1 MGQFLDILGL
11 ITQFGVPLLRV
22 LGVIGAIMVIIFV
35 HEMGH
40 YLVGRWCGIG
50 ASAFSLGFG
59 PELCGYT
66 DKRGT
71 HWRLALIP
79 LGGYVK
85 FVGDEDAASMTTN
98 PSAKA
103 MPGSFAA
110 ASAWARA
117 ATVFAG
123 PFTNALFTVV
133 VLSFFFFSYGRVA
146 IEPVVGS
153 LVEGAPA
160 INAGLK
166 QGDRFL
172 KMDGKSV
179 DSFDDLIAYVSL
191 HGGDPINFEIE
202 REGKS
207 FPLTITPKPTE
218 RDDGF
223 GNKVRIGMI
232 GAGAP
237 ADPNNPQRLDTK
249 YQKHITYGFFG
260 AVHEAFDRSTFIV
273 VQTVRFIGR
282 LIAGR
287 EDRCQLS
294 GPSKTATIAWQ
305 ISESGFMSLLNF
317 TAFLSIGIGLI
328 NLFPLPPLDGGHLVF
343 YVIEA
348 VVGRPVPKRIQEIIF
363 SIGLFIVMAF
373 MIFAVSNDYLCWFI

>member
-1 MGQFLDILGL
+1 MEIMSFIADVG
-11 ITQFGVPLLRV
+11 TPLLRIF
-22 LGVIGAIMVIIFV
+22 GVICVIMVIIFV

-59 PELCGYT
+59 PEICSRT

-71 HWRLALIP
+71 RWRIALIP

-85 FVGDEDAASMTTN
+85 FIGDEDAAGMAS
-98 PSAKA
+98 KA
-103 MPGSFAA
+103 DAAALPGSFASA
-110 ASAWARA
+110 GAWARA

-133 VLSFFFFSYGRVA
+133 VLSFFFFSYGRII
-146 IEPVVGS
+146 IEPVIGS
-153 LVEGAPA
+153 LVDGAPA
-160 INAGLK
+160 MTAGLK
-166 QGDRFL
+166 PGDRFIE
-172 KMDGKSV
+172 MDGQKV
-179 DSFDDLIAYVSL
+179 ESFDDLIGYVSL
-191 HGGDPINFEIE
+191 HGGDPIDFTLE
-202 REGKS
+202 RSGQ
-207 FPLTITPKPTE
+207 PYNVTITPKPTE

-223 GNKVRIGMI
+223 GNKVRVGMI

-237 ADPNNPQRLDTK
+237 ADPNNPGRLDPA
-249 YQKHITYGFFG
+249 YEKHVNYGLFSAIG
-260 AVHEAFDRSTFIV
+260 EATDKSAFIV
-273 VQTVRFIGR
+273 VQTVRFLGR
-282 LIAGR
+282 LIEGR

-305 ISESGFMSLLNF
+305 VSETGFMSLLNL

-343 YVIEA
+343 YVIEG
-348 VVGRPVPKRIQEIIF
+348 VIGRPVPKRIQEIIF
-363 SIGLFIVMAF
+363 SVGFIIVVAF
-373 MIFAVSNDYLCWFI
+373 MLFAISNDYLCWLG

>member
-1 MGQFLDILGL
+1 MEIMSFIADVG
-11 ITQFGVPLLRV
+11 TPLLRIF
-22 LGVIGAIMVIIFV
+22 GVICVIMVIIFV

-59 PELCGYT
+59 PEICSWT
-66 DKRGT
+66 DKHGT
-71 HWRLALIP
+71 RWRIALIP

-85 FVGDEDAASMTTN
+85 FIGDEDAAGMT
-98 PSAKA
+98 SKSDAVA
-103 MPGSFAA
+103 LPGSFASA
-110 ASAWARA
+110 GAWARA

-133 VLSFFFFSYGRVA
+133 VLSFFFFSYGRII
-146 IEPVVGS
+146 IEPVIGS
-153 LVEGAPA
+153 LVDGAPA
-160 INAGLK
+160 MTAGLK
-166 QGDRFL
+166 PGDRFIE
-172 KMDGKSV
+172 MDGQKV
-179 DSFDDLIAYVSL
+179 ESFDDLIGYVSL
-191 HGGDPINFEIE
+191 HGGDPINFTLE
-202 REGKS
+202 RSGQ
-207 FPLTITPKPTE
+207 PYNVTITPKPTE

-223 GNKVRIGMI
+223 GNKVRVGMI

-237 ADPNNPQRLDTK
+237 ADPNNPGRLDPA
-249 YQKHITYGFFG
+249 YEKHINYGLFSAIG
-260 AVHEAFDRSTFIV
+260 EATDKSTFIV

-282 LIAGR
+282 LIEGR

-305 ISESGFMSLLNF
+305 VSETGFMSLLNL

-343 YVIEA
+343 YVIEG
-348 VVGRPVPKRIQEIIF
+348 VIGRPVPKRIQEIIF
-363 SIGLFIVMAF
+363 SVGFVTVVAF
-373 MIFAVSNDYLCWFI
+373 MLFAISNDYLCWLG

>member
-1 MGQFLDILGL
+1 MEIMSFIADVG
-11 ITQFGVPLLRV
+11 TPLLRIF
-22 LGVIGAIMVIIFV
+22 GVICVIMVIIFV

-59 PELCGYT
+59 PEICSWT

-71 HWRLALIP
+71 RWRIALIP

-85 FVGDEDAASMTTN
+85 FIGDEDAAGMAS
-98 PSAKA
+98 KA
-103 MPGSFAA
+103 DAAALPGSFASA
-110 ASAWARA
+110 GAWARA

-133 VLSFFFFSYGRVA
+133 VLSFFFFSYGRII
-146 IEPVVGS
+146 IEPVIGS
-153 LVEGAPA
+153 LVDGAPA
-160 INAGLK
+160 MTAGLK
-166 QGDRFL
+166 PGDRFIE
-172 KMDGKSV
+172 MDGQKV
-179 DSFDDLIAYVSL
+179 ESFDDLIGYVSL
-191 HGGDPINFEIE
+191 HGGDPIDFTLE
-202 REGKS
+202 RSGQ
-207 FPLTITPKPTE
+207 PYNVTITPKPTE

-223 GNKVRIGMI
+223 GNKVRVGMI

-237 ADPNNPQRLDTK
+237 ADPNNPGRLDPA
-249 YQKHITYGFFG
+249 YEKHVNYGLFSAIG
-260 AVHEAFDRSTFIV
+260 EATDKSAFIV
-273 VQTVRFIGR
+273 VQTVRFLGR
-282 LIAGR
+282 LIEGR

-305 ISESGFMSLLNF
+305 VSETGFMSLLNL

-343 YVIEA
+343 YVIEG
-348 VVGRPVPKRIQEIIF
+348 VIGRPVPKRIQEIIF
-363 SIGLFIVMAF
+363 SVGFIIVVAF
-373 MIFAVSNDYLCWFI
+373 MLFAISNDYLCWLG

>member
-1 MGQFLDILGL
+1 MEIMSFIADVG
-11 ITQFGVPLLRV
+11 TPLLRIF
-22 LGVIGAIMVIIFV
+22 GVICVIMVIIFV

-59 PELCGYT
+59 PEICSWT

-71 HWRLALIP
+71 RWRIALIP

-85 FVGDEDAASMTTN
+85 FIGDEDAAGMT
-98 PSAKA
+98 SKSDAVA
-103 MPGSFAA
+103 LPGSFASA
-110 ASAWARA
+110 GAWARA

-133 VLSFFFFSYGRVA
+133 VLSFFFFSYGRII
-146 IEPVVGS
+146 IEPVIGL
-153 LVEGAPA
+153 LVDGAPA
-160 INAGLK
+160 MTAGLK
-166 QGDRFL
+166 PGDRFIE
-172 KMDGKSV
+172 MDGQKV
-179 DSFDDLIAYVSL
+179 ESFDDLIGYVSL
-191 HGGDPINFEIE
+191 HGGDPINFTLE
-202 REGKS
+202 RSGQPYS
-207 FPLTITPKPTE
+207 VTITPKPTE

-223 GNKVRIGMI
+223 GNKVRVGMI

-237 ADPNNPQRLDTK
+237 ADPNNPGRLDPS
-249 YQKHITYGFFG
+249 YEKHINYGLFSAIG
-260 AVHEAFDRSTFIV
+260 EATDKSTFIV

-282 LIAGR
+282 LIEGR

-305 ISESGFMSLLNF
+305 VSETGFMSLLNL

-343 YVIEA
+343 YVIEG
-348 VVGRPVPKRIQEIIF
+348 VIGRPVPKRIQEIIF
-363 SIGLFIVMAF
+363 TVGFVIVVAF
-373 MIFAVSNDYLCWFI
+373 MLFAISNDYLCWLG

>member
-1 MGQFLDILGL
+1 MEPFHFIVDIGY
-11 ITQFGVPLLRV
+11 PLLRIF
-22 LGVIGAIMVIIFV
+22 GVICVIMVIIFV

-59 PELCGYT
+59 PEICSFT

-71 HWRLALIP
+71 RWRIAAIP

-85 FVGDEDAASMTTN
+85 FIGDEDAAGMAS
-98 PSAKA
+98 KA
-103 MPGSFAA
+103 HAAVLPGSFAA
-110 ASAWARA
+110 AGAWARA

-123 PFTNALFTVV
+123 PFTNAIFTVV
-133 VLSFFFFSYGRVA
+133 ILSFFFFSYGRMT
-146 IEPVVGS
+146 IEPVIGS
-153 LVEGAPA
+153 LIDGAPA
-160 INAGLK
+160 MTAGLK
-166 QGDRFL
+166 PGDRFVE
-172 KMDGKSV
+172 MDGKKV
-179 DSFDDLIAYVSL
+179 VSFDDLISYVSL
-191 HGGDPINFEIE
+191 HSDDPIAFVME
-202 REGKS
+202 RAGQP
-207 FPLTITPKPTE
+207 FNVVVTPKATE

-223 GNKVRIGMI
+223 GNKVRVGMI

-237 ADPNNPQRLDTK
+237 TDPNNPQRLDPA
-249 YQKHITYGFFG
+249 YEKHINYGLL
-260 AVHEAFDRSTFIV
+260 AAIRQATDTSAFIV

-282 LIAGR
+282 LIMGR

-305 ISESGFMSLLNF
+305 VSETGFMSLLNF

-343 YVIEA
+343 YVIEGII
-348 VVGRPVPKRIQEIIF
+348 GRPVPKRLQE
-363 SIGLFIVMAF
+363 S
-373 MIFAVSNDYLCWFI
+373 IFAVGFIVVLMFMVFAISNDYLCWFG

>member
-1 MGQFLDILGL
+1 MEIMSFIADVG
-11 ITQFGVPLLRV
+11 TPLLRIF
-22 LGVIGAIMVIIFV
+22 GVICVIMVIIFV

-59 PELCGYT
+59 PEICSRT

-71 HWRLALIP
+71 RWRIALIP

-85 FVGDEDAASMTTN
+85 FIGDEDAAGMAS
-98 PSAKA
+98 KA
-103 MPGSFAA
+103 DAAALPGSFASA
-110 ASAWARA
+110 GAWARA

-133 VLSFFFFSYGRVA
+133 VLSFFFFSYGRII
-146 IEPVVGS
+146 IEPVIGS
-153 LVEGAPA
+153 LVDGAPA
-160 INAGLK
+160 MTAGLK
-166 QGDRFL
+166 PGDRFIE
-172 KMDGKSV
+172 MDGQKV
-179 DSFDDLIAYVSL
+179 ESFDDLIGYVSL
-191 HGGDPINFEIE
+191 HGGDPIDFTLE
-202 REGKS
+202 RSGQS
-207 FPLTITPKPTE
+207 YNVTITPKPTE

-223 GNKVRIGMI
+223 GNKVRVGMI

-237 ADPNNPQRLDTK
+237 ADPNNPGRLDPA
-249 YQKHITYGFFG
+249 YEKHVNYGLFSAIG
-260 AVHEAFDRSTFIV
+260 EATDKSAFIV
-273 VQTVRFIGR
+273 VQTVRFLGR
-282 LIAGR
+282 LIEGR

-305 ISESGFMSLLNF
+305 VSETGFMSLLNL

-343 YVIEA
+343 YIIEGVI
-348 VVGRPVPKRIQEIIF
+348 GRPVPKRIQEIIF
-363 SIGLFIVMAF
+363 TVGFIIVVAF
-373 MIFAVSNDYLCWFI
+373 MLFAISNDYLCWLG

>member
-1 MGQFLDILGL
+1 MSFIADVG
-11 ITQFGVPLLRV
+11 TPLLRIF
-22 LGVIGAIMVIIFV
+22 GVICVIMVIIFV

-59 PELCGYT
+59 PEICSRT

-71 HWRLALIP
+71 RWRIALIP

-85 FVGDEDAASMTTN
+85 FIGDEDAAGMAS
-98 PSAKA
+98 KA
-103 MPGSFAA
+103 DAAALPGSFASA
-110 ASAWARA
+110 GAWARA

-133 VLSFFFFSYGRVA
+133 VLSFFFFSYGRII
-146 IEPVVGS
+146 IEPVIGS
-153 LVEGAPA
+153 LVDGAPA
-160 INAGLK
+160 MTAGLK
-166 QGDRFL
+166 PGDRFIE
-172 KMDGKSV
+172 MDGQKV
-179 DSFDDLIAYVSL
+179 ESFDDLIGYVSL
-191 HGGDPINFEIE
+191 HGGDPINFTLE
-202 REGKS
+202 RSGQ
-207 FPLTITPKPTE
+207 PYNVTITPKPTE

-223 GNKVRIGMI
+223 GNKVRVGMI

-237 ADPNNPQRLDTK
+237 ADPNNPGRLDPA
-249 YQKHITYGFFG
+249 YEKHINYGLFSAIG
-260 AVHEAFDRSTFIV
+260 EATDKSTFIV

-282 LIAGR
+282 LIEGR

-305 ISESGFMSLLNF
+305 VSETGFMSLLNL

-343 YVIEA
+343 YVIEG
-348 VVGRPVPKRIQEIIF
+348 VIGRPVPKRIQEIIF
-363 SIGLFIVMAF
+363 TVGFVIVVAF
-373 MIFAVSNDYLCWFI
+373 MLFAISNDYLCWLG

>member
-1 MGQFLDILGL
+1 MEIMSFIADVG
-11 ITQFGVPLLRV
+11 TPLLRIF
-22 LGVIGAIMVIIFV
+22 GVICVIMVIIFV

-59 PELCGYT
+59 PEICSRT

-71 HWRLALIP
+71 RWRIALIP

-85 FVGDEDAASMTTN
+85 FIGDEDAAGMAS
-98 PSAKA
+98 KA
-103 MPGSFAA
+103 DAAALPGSFASA
-110 ASAWARA
+110 GAWARA

-133 VLSFFFFSYGRVA
+133 VLSFFFFSYGRII
-146 IEPVVGS
+146 IEPVIGS
-153 LVEGAPA
+153 LVDGAPA
-160 INAGLK
+160 MTAGLK
-166 QGDRFL
+166 PGDRFIE
-172 KMDGKSV
+172 MDGQKV
-179 DSFDDLIAYVSL
+179 ESFDDLIGYVSL
-191 HGGDPINFEIE
+191 HGGDPIDLTLE
-202 REGKS
+202 RSGQ
-207 FPLTITPKPTE
+207 PYNVTITPKPTE

-223 GNKVRIGMI
+223 GNKVRVGMI

-237 ADPNNPQRLDTK
+237 ADPNNPGRLDPA
-249 YQKHITYGFFG
+249 YEKHVNYGLFSAIG
-260 AVHEAFDRSTFIV
+260 EATDKSAFIV
-273 VQTVRFIGR
+273 VQTVRFLGR
-282 LIAGR
+282 LIEGR

-305 ISESGFMSLLNF
+305 VSETGFMSLLNL

-343 YVIEA
+343 YVIEG
-348 VVGRPVPKRIQEIIF
+348 VIGRPVPKRIQEIIF
-363 SIGLFIVMAF
+363 SVGFIIVVAF
-373 MIFAVSNDYLCWFI
+373 MLFAISNDYLCWLG

>member
-1 MGQFLDILGL
+1 MEIMSFIADVG
-11 ITQFGVPLLRV
+11 TPLLRIF
-22 LGVIGAIMVIIFV
+22 GVICVIMVIIFV

-59 PELCGYT
+59 PEICSWT

-71 HWRLALIP
+71 RWRIALIP

-85 FVGDEDAASMTTN
+85 FIGDEDAAGITSK
-98 PSAKA
+98 SDAVA
-103 MPGSFAA
+103 LPGSFASA
-110 ASAWARA
+110 GAWARA

-133 VLSFFFFSYGRVA
+133 VLSFFFFSYGRII
-146 IEPVVGS
+146 IEPVIGS
-153 LVEGAPA
+153 LVDGAPA
-160 INAGLK
+160 MTAGLK
-166 QGDRFL
+166 PGDRFIE
-172 KMDGKSV
+172 MDGQKV
-179 DSFDDLIAYVSL
+179 ESFDDLIGYVSL
-191 HGGDPINFEIE
+191 HGGDPINFTLE
-202 REGKS
+202 RSGQPYS
-207 FPLTITPKPTE
+207 VTITPKPTE

-223 GNKVRIGMI
+223 GNKVRVGMI

-237 ADPNNPQRLDTK
+237 ADPNNPGRLDPS
-249 YQKHITYGFFG
+249 YEKHINYGLFSAIG
-260 AVHEAFDRSTFIV
+260 EATDKSTFIV

-282 LIAGR
+282 LIEGR

-305 ISESGFMSLLNF
+305 VSETGFMSLLNL

-343 YVIEA
+343 YVIEG
-348 VVGRPVPKRIQEIIF
+348 VIGRPVPKRIQEIIF
-363 SIGLFIVMAF
+363 TVGFVIVVAF
-373 MIFAVSNDYLCWFI
+373 MLFAISNDYLCWLG

>member
-1 MGQFLDILGL
+1 MEIMSFIADVG
-11 ITQFGVPLLRV
+11 TPLLRIF
-22 LGVIGAIMVIIFV
+22 GVICVIMVIIFV

-59 PELCGYT
+59 PEICAWT

-71 HWRLALIP
+71 RWRIALIP

-85 FVGDEDAASMTTN
+85 FIGDEDAAGMT
-98 PSAKA
+98 SKSDAVA
-103 MPGSFAA
+103 LPGSFASA
-110 ASAWARA
+110 GAWARA

-133 VLSFFFFSYGRVA
+133 VLSFFFFSYGRII
-146 IEPVVGS
+146 IEPVIGS
-153 LVEGAPA
+153 VVDGAPA
-160 INAGLK
+160 MTAGLK
-166 QGDRFL
+166 PGDRFIE
-172 KMDGKSV
+172 MDGQKV
-179 DSFDDLIAYVSL
+179 ESFDDLIGYVSL
-191 HGGDPINFEIE
+191 HGGDPINFTLE
-202 REGKS
+202 RSGQPYS
-207 FPLTITPKPTE
+207 VTITPKPTE

-223 GNKVRIGMI
+223 GNKVRVGMI

-237 ADPNNPQRLDTK
+237 ADPNNPGRLDPS
-249 YQKHITYGFFG
+249 YEKHINYGLFSAIG
-260 AVHEAFDRSTFIV
+260 EATDKSTFIV

-282 LIAGR
+282 LIEGR

-305 ISESGFMSLLNF
+305 VSETGFMSLLNL

-343 YVIEA
+343 YVIEG
-348 VVGRPVPKRIQEIIF
+348 VIGRPVPKRIQEIIF
-363 SIGLFIVMAF
+363 TVGFVIVVAF
-373 MIFAVSNDYLCWFI
+373 MLFAISNDYLCWLG

>member
-1 MGQFLDILGL
+1 METASFIAGIG
-11 ITQFGVPLLRV
+11 TPLLRV
-22 LGVIGAIMVIIFV
+22 FGVICVIMVIIFV

-59 PELCGYT
+59 PELCAIT

-71 HWRLALIP
+71 RWRIALIP

-85 FVGDEDAASMTTN
+85 FIGDEDAAGMTSQTN
-98 PSAKA
+98 ATA
-103 MPGSFAA
+103 LPGSFA
-110 ASAWARA
+110 SAGPWARA

-123 PFTNALFTVV
+123 PFTNAVFTVV
-133 VLSFFFFSYGRVA
+133 VLSFFFFTYGRMT

-153 LVEGAPA
+153 LVDGAPA
-160 INAGLK
+160 MEAGLK
-166 QGDRFL
+166 PGDRFL
-172 KMDGKSV
+172 EMDGKKV
-179 DSFDDLIAYVSL
+179 ESFDDLIGYVSL
-191 HGGDPINFEIE
+191 HGDDPINFTME
-202 REGKS
+202 REGQS
-207 FPLTITPKPTE
+207 FNVVVTPKPTE

-223 GNKVRIGMI
+223 GNKVRVGMI

-237 ADPNNPQRLDTK
+237 VDPNNPARLDAS
-249 YQKHITYGFFG
+249 YEKHISYGFFSAIG
-260 AVHEAFDRSTFIV
+260 EATDKSAFIV

-282 LIAGR
+282 LIEGR

-305 ISESGFMSLLNF
+305 VSETGFMSLLNF

-343 YVIEA
+343 YVIEGII
-348 VVGRPVPKRIQEIIF
+348 GRPVPKAVQETIF
-363 SIGLFIVMAF
+363 AIGLVIVVAF
-373 MIFAVSNDYLCWFI
+373 MLFAISNDYLCWFG

>member
-1 MGQFLDILGL
+1 MSFIADVG
-11 ITQFGVPLLRV
+11 TPLLRIF
-22 LGVIGAIMVIIFV
+22 GVICVIMVIIFV

-59 PELCGYT
+59 PEICSWT

-71 HWRLALIP
+71 RWRIALIP

-85 FVGDEDAASMTTN
+85 FIGDEDAAGMAS
-98 PSAKA
+98 KA
-103 MPGSFAA
+103 DAAALPGSFASA
-110 ASAWARA
+110 GAWARA

-133 VLSFFFFSYGRVA
+133 VLSFFFFSYGRII
-146 IEPVVGS
+146 IEPVIGS
-153 LVEGAPA
+153 LVDGAPA
-160 INAGLK
+160 MTAGLK
-166 QGDRFL
+166 PGDRFIE
-172 KMDGKSV
+172 MDGQKV
-179 DSFDDLIAYVSL
+179 ESFDDLIGYVSL
-191 HGGDPINFEIE
+191 HGGDPINFTLE
-202 REGKS
+202 RSGQPYS
-207 FPLTITPKPTE
+207 VTVTPKPTE

-223 GNKVRIGMI
+223 GNKVRVGMI

-237 ADPNNPQRLDTK
+237 ADPNNPGRLDPA
-249 YQKHITYGFFG
+249 YEKHINYGLFSAIG
-260 AVHEAFDRSTFIV
+260 EATDKSTFIV

-282 LIAGR
+282 LIEGR

-305 ISESGFMSLLNF
+305 VSETGFMSLLNL

-343 YVIEA
+343 YVIEG
-348 VVGRPVPKRIQEIIF
+348 VIGRPVPKRIQEIIF
-363 SIGLFIVMAF
+363 TVGFVIVVAF
-373 MIFAVSNDYLCWFI
+373 MLFAISNDYLCWLG

>member
-1 MGQFLDILGL
+1 METFGL
-11 ITQFGVPLLRV
+11 IADIFIPVIRVFGVICAV
-22 LGVIGAIMVIIFV
+22 MVIIFV

-71 HWRLALIP
+71 RWRLALIP

-85 FVGDEDAASMTTN
+85 FVGDEDAASMTAS
-98 PSAKA
+98 PQSALLK
-103 MPGSFAA
+103 GSFSAA
-110 ASAWARA
+110 NAWKRA

-123 PFTNALFTVV
+123 PLFNALFTVV

-153 LVEGAPA
+153 LVDKAPA
-160 INAGLK
+160 MSAGLK
-166 QGDRFL
+166 PGDRFL
-172 KMDGKSV
+172 EMDGQPV
-179 DSFDDLIAYVSL
+179 ESFEDLIAYVSF
-191 HGGDPINFEIE
+191 HGGDPIQFRME
-202 REGKS
+202 RNGT
-207 FPLTITPKPTE
+207 PYDVVITPTPTE

-223 GNKVRIGMI
+223 GNKVRVGMI

-237 ADPNNPQRLDTK
+237 ADPNNPQRLDPAFEK
-249 YQKHITYGFFG
+249 RINYGFFS
-260 AVHEAFDRSTFIV
+260 AIAEATDRSVFIV
-273 VQTVRFIGR
+273 TQTVRFIGR
-282 LIAGR
+282 LIQGR

-294 GPSKTATIAWQ
+294 GPSKTANIAWQ
-305 ISESGFMSLLNF
+305 VSESGFMSLLNF

-328 NLFPLPPLDGGHLVF
+328 NLFPIPPLDGGHLVF
-343 YVIEA
+343 YVIEG
-348 VVGRPVPKRIQEIIF
+348 VIGRPVPKRIQETVF
-363 SIGLFIVMAF
+363 RIGLFAVLAF
-373 MIFAVSNDYLCWFI
+373 MVFAVSNDYLCWFG

>member
-1 MGQFLDILGL
+1 METASFIA
-11 ITQFGVPLLRV
+11 GVGTPILRV
-22 LGVIGAIMVIIFV
+22 IGVICVIMVIIFV

-50 ASAFSLGFG
+50 ASTFSLGFG
-59 PELCGYT
+59 PELCAVT

-71 HWRLALIP
+71 RWRIALIP

-85 FVGDEDAASMTTN
+85 FVGDDDAAGVTSQTN
-98 PSAKA
+98 AA
-103 MPGSFAA
+103 TMPGSFASA
-110 ASAWARA
+110 GAWARA

-123 PFTNALFTVV
+123 PFTNAIFTVV
-133 VLSFFFFSYGRVA
+133 VLSFFFFSYGRMT

-153 LVEGAPA
+153 LVDGAPA
-160 INAGLK
+160 MAAGLK
-166 QGDRFL
+166 PGDRFIE
-172 KMDGKSV
+172 MDGEKV
-179 DSFDDLIAYVSL
+179 ESFDDLIAYVSL
-191 HGGDPINFEIE
+191 HGDDPIDFIIE
-202 REGKS
+202 RAGQT
-207 FPLTITPKPTE
+207 FNVVVTPKPTE

-223 GNKVRIGMI
+223 GNKVRVGMI

-237 ADPNNPQRLDTK
+237 ADPNNPQRLDPA
-249 YQKHITYGFFG
+249 YEKHISYGLFSAIG
-260 AVHEAFDRSTFIV
+260 EATDKSAFIV

-282 LIAGR
+282 LIEGR

-305 ISESGFMSLLNF
+305 VSETGFMSLLNF

-343 YVIEA
+343 YVIE
-348 VVGRPVPKRIQEIIF
+348 GIIRRPVPKAIQETIF
-363 SIGLFIVMAF
+363 TIGFVVVMAF
-373 MIFAVSNDYLCWFI
+373 MLFAISNDYLCWFG